1 MCNYAQCA
9 LCIPLCAVP
18 QVKNVCVNVQDSSP
32 TLKVDWQAIARP
44 NVSYTV
50 KYSDQEGEMN
60 TPPVVDVKDVVVT
73 GTSAKLT
80 GLQRGTTYY
89 IWVVAVSNGV
99 EGPHSDRIEAT
110 TCELD
115 RVFNSTTCT
124 SLLKC
129 TCVTVP
135 NCTLLI
141 TPHYNTF
148 NGFFITILHSGM

>member
-44 NVSYTV
+44 NVSYIV
-50 KYSDQEGEMN
+50 KYSNEEGDMN
-60 TPPVVDVKDVVVT
+60 TPPVVVT
-73 GTSAKLT
+73 GTSTKLT

-89 IWVVAVSNGV
+89 IWVAAVSNGV

-115 RVFNSTTCT
+115 RVTTAP
-124 SLLKC
+124 LA
-129 TCVTVP
+129 
-135 NCTLLI
+135 
-141 TPHYNTF
+141 PHC
-148 NGFFITILHSGM
+148 